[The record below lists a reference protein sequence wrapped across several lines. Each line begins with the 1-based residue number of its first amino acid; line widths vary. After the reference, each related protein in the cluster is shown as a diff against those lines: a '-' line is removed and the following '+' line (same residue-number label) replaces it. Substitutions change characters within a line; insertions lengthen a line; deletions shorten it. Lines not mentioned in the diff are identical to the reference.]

1 MLSAPTPEAIAAA
14 RAALAQADPA
24 LARAHEQT
32 PVFEWRLRPGG
43 FEGLFRMIV
52 EQQVSV
58 ASAASVWARL
68 QAGLGGITPENL
80 LAHDLDSLRG
90 MGLSRQKATYGQ
102 GMALAQIEGRIDLEH
117 MQTLNDEQAIAALTA
132 LKGVGLWTAEAYL
145 LMCEGRLDV
154 FPGGDVAL
162 QEAIRW
168 ADMTEARPDQ
178 KAAYA
183 RAEAWRPHRAVA
195 THLLWAW
202 YTGVKRGEIMLL
214 EAPPTPQPVER
225 RARGDRGKP
234 APQAAERRARG
245 NRGKK
250 E

>member
-1 MLSAPTPEAIAAA
+1 MPPQPTPQDIAAA
-14 RAALAQADPA
+14 REALVAADPA
-24 LARAHEQT
+24 MARVHAQT
-32 PVFEWRLRPGG
+32 PPFEWRLRIGG

-68 QAGLGGITPENL
+68 REGMGGITPELL
-80 LAHDLDSLRG
+80 LAHDLDQLRG

-102 GMALAQIEGRIDLEH
+102 GIAQAQLAGEIDLEH
-117 MQTLNDEQAIAALTA
+117 LASLDDEAAIAALTA

-168 ADMTEARPDQ
+168 ADGAEVRPDQ

-183 RAEAWRPHRAVA
+183 RAEIWRPYRAVA

-202 YTGVKRGEIMLL
+202 YTGVNRGEIVLD
-214 EAPPTPQPVER
+214 AP
-225 RARGDRGKP
+225 A
-234 APQAAERRARG
+234 
-245 NRGKK
+245 
-250 E
+250 

>member
-1 MLSAPTPEAIAAA
+1 MPLQPTPQDIAAA
-14 RAALAQADPA
+14 REALVAADPA
-24 LARAHEQT
+24 LARVHAQT
-32 PVFEWRLRPGG
+32 PAFEWRLRVGG

-68 QAGLGGITPENL
+68 REGMGGITPEL
-80 LAHDLDSLRG
+80 LLTHDLDQLRG

-102 GMALAQIEGRIDLEH
+102 GIARAQMAGEIDLEH
-117 MQTLNDEQAIAALTA
+117 LANLDDEAAIASLTA

-168 ADMTEARPDQ
+168 ADGAEVRPDQ
-178 KAAYA
+178 KGAYA
-183 RAEAWRPHRAVA
+183 RAEVWRPYRAVA

-202 YTGVKRGEIMLL
+202 YTGVKRGEIVLD
-214 EAPPTPQPVER
+214 AP
-225 RARGDRGKP
+225 A
-234 APQAAERRARG
+234 
-245 NRGKK
+245 
-250 E
+250 